1 MRILIFNWRDLKH
14 EWAGGSEVY
23 ITELA
28 SRWVEMGHGVTMFC
42 GQDVGR
48 KLPEEEVIDGER
60 IIRRGGRYG
69 VYAWAAWYYLARLR
83 KGCDVVVD
91 VQNGIP
97 FFTPLYSRKPKVCV
111 VHHVHGEQFFV
122 ELLFPYSWVGYLV
135 EKWLFPL
142 VYREVPMV
150 AVSQTTKRGLVRL
163 GFPAKNIQLVYNGI
177 DEVHR
182 TNGAKARKF
191 SRPTILYLGR
201 IKKYKRVDMLVE
213 TMPEVLK
220 RVPKARL
227 LIAGWGTEGGSVTD
241 TAMRGEV
248 RRKVKIMGPVGEA
261 EKRRLFARAWVF
273 VNPSL
278 QEGWGITVI
287 EANAYR
293 TPAVAFNVPGLSE
306 SVKDG
311 VSGLLADDK
320 EELVE
325 KVAAILENG
334 RLRRR
339 LGEGAR
345 KWAEGF
351 SWEKSAKKGIRILE
365 RVVTGK
371 SS

>member
-1 MRILIFNWRDLKH
+1 
-14 EWAGGSEVY
+14 
-23 ITELA
+23 
-28 SRWVEMGHGVTMFC
+28 
-42 GQDVGR
+42 
-48 KLPEEEVIDGER
+48 
-60 IIRRGGRYG
+60 
-69 VYAWAAWYYLARLR
+69 
-83 KGCDVVVD
+83 
-91 VQNGIP
+91 
-97 FFTPLYSRKPKVCV
+97 
-111 VHHVHGEQFFV
+111 
-122 ELLFPYSWVGYLV
+122 
-135 EKWLFPL
+135 
-142 VYREVPMV
+142 
-150 AVSQTTKRGLVRL
+150 
-163 GFPAKNIQLVYNGI
+163 
-177 DEVHR
+177 
-182 TNGAKARKF
+182 
-191 SRPTILYLGR
+191 
-201 IKKYKRVDMLVE
+201 
-213 TMPEVLK
+213 
-220 RVPKARL
+220 
-227 LIAGWGTEGGSVTD
+227 
-241 TAMRGEV
+241 
-248 RRKVKIMGPVGEA
+248 VGEA